1 MCRNIKQNIAD
12 LHWYKIV
19 FVFLIHLSLSIHI
32 SCFMRIENYLY
43 KGEHLVSYQNLYS
56 NLLYIKYTI
65 KYVQTMLSIFYAFFQ
80 ARRILTLNKQIN
92 VLFTNRICTK
102 TKTKNKYTKSKTMK
116 RILHV
121 GHEFQ
126 ACSRVCNK
134 IKSFVYL
141 CIPVYLCDAWWYL
154 FMSGVQLKL
163 SVYNWENDTIHLHY
177 SCDKHKNLL
186 FIKKKYQQLITF
198 IYVIL
203 SIHDIRDYSYSV
215 LNFTIQ
221 IISLLLKLYYM
232 SSVMK

>member
-1 MCRNIKQNIAD
+1 M
-12 LHWYKIV
+12 Y
-19 FVFLIHLSLSIHI
+19 
-32 SCFMRIENYLY
+32 YL
-43 KGEHLVSYQNLYS
+43 
-56 NLLYIKYTI
+56 
-65 KYVQTMLSIFYAFFQ
+65 QTEYAQ
-80 ARRILTLNKQIN
+80 KQIKKN
-92 VLFTNRICTK
+92 KCTK
-102 TKTKNKYTKSKTMK
+102 SMTWWWKEPYTSATSFRRAVGCITKSKGLYT
-116 RILHV
+116 
-121 GHEFQ
+121 
-126 ACSRVCNK
+126 C
-134 IKSFVYL
+134 
-141 CIPVYLCDAWWYL
+141 VYLCDAWWYL